1 MNFNEY
7 QLAAMRTA
15 KVEEDPLVDNL
26 VHASLGLATE
36 TGEFTS
42 TVKRMARYGK
52 EYTAELRGH
61 LCEELGDTM
70 WYIAL
75 AAQALGVTMEELA
88 DNNIAKLKLR
98 FPDRF
103 TNEAAE
109 ARADKGGL
117 SHKES

>member
-1 MNFNEY
+1 MDFNEY
-7 QLAAMRTA
+7 QAAAMRTA
-15 KVEEDPLVDNL
+15 KIHGDALIADL

-42 TVKRMARYGK
+42 TVKRMSQYGK
-52 EYTAELRGH
+52 TYTNELREH
-61 LCEELGDTM
+61 LCEELGDTL

-75 AAQALGVTMEELA
+75 AATALGVTFEGLA
-88 DNNIAKLKLR
+88 EDNIAKLKLR
-98 FPDRF
+98 FPEAF
-103 TNEAAE
+103 SNEAAE